1 MRQCG
6 AGYGSYGPPPG
17 WGHGARVIVLRQGQD
32 AAQAETW
39 IRLENG
45 ARVDQEP
52 DLAYRSAAQT
62 VCEAGAGLLP
72 LGDVHGCMVTR
83 QHAQLVAGA
92 PGCC

>member
-1 MRQCG
+1 MRRCG

-52 DLAYRSAAQT
+52 DLAYRSALQT

-72 LGDVHGCMVTR
+72 FDHVHGCKGFDSM
-83 QHAQLVAGA
+83 HSW
-92 PGCC
+92 